1 MAVDKAADTTKEREK
16 TAAIKKTR
24 EEIVMQALLDNKLA
38 KLIEKIG
45 EGEHENAEESVKA
58 LWSFLGE
65 RLYPRMSTVIR
76 KAWNDMSIVVD
87 EKLINENIDISDEA
101 LTLLILSEKRSEL
114 IEKTKIGKRNVRAT
128 KRNRSND
135 GESVSTE
142 EHRGPKRINLV
153 NKLADYVKHYD
164 RIKKLREEDEEL
176 SLGWHKATCEEM
188 SKMKET
194 ERQTKEVPMKA
205 AVKAHPTEA
214 KRMLKMLH
222 SWVEQCQ

>member
-1 MAVDKAADTTKEREK
+1 MPHAFSSSTVAVDKAADTTKEREK

-65 RLYPRMSTVIR
+65 RLHPRMSTVIR

-114 IEKTKIGKRNVRAT
+114 IEKTKIGEKCS
-128 KRNRSND
+128 SN
-135 GESVSTE
+135 
-142 EHRGPKRINLV
+142 
-153 NKLADYVKHYD
+153 
-164 RIKKLREEDEEL
+164 KK
-176 SLGWHKATCEEM
+176 KQ
-188 SKMKET
+188 K
-194 ERQTKEVPMKA
+194 Q
-205 AVKAHPTEA
+205 
-214 KRMLKMLH
+214 
-222 SWVEQCQ
+222 